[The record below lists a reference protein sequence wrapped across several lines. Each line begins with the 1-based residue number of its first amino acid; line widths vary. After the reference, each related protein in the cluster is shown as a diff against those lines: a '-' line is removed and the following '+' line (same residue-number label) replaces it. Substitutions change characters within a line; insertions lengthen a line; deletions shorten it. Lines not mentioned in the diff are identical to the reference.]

1 MNNNQ
6 KDRFQT
12 VWKQLTRFFQSEKTH
27 KNARVT
33 YQVIWNLTL
42 ILIIVGILGFS
53 FAGGVGA
60 GYFAALVNDEPVRSK
75 EDLKKD
81 IYNYE
86 ETSEVYFAD
95 EVYLGKLKSDLE
107 REEVSID
114 KVSEHLKNAVIATE
128 DEYFYEHDGVV
139 PKAILRAIYQE
150 FSNATVQSG
159 GSTLTQQLIKNQI
172 LTNEVSFDRKAKEIL
187 LALRVEK
194 FFEKEEILETY
205 LNVSTLGRNSSG
217 RNIAGVESAAEGI
230 FGVEAKDLTLPQS
243 AFIAGLPQ
251 SPFGYTPY
259 TQQGKLK
266 ENQEPG
272 INRMKTVL
280 KRMYSNGYITKEE
293 YDKARTYDITKDF
306 IGKTEMPSEKYPW
319 LTNEIEKRSIKI
331 LSVSLAKEDG
341 YEEKDLEN
349 DDLKAQYL
357 ALADRKLR
365 QNGYKVYT
373 TVNKK
378 IYDKMQEVTKN
389 YPNFGYDK
397 TAQVSDPDTK
407 EMKTVSQAVEAGA
420 ILIENK
426 TGKIISFVGGR
437 DFKRSQ
443 TNHATGSLRS
453 NGSTMKPLLVYGPG
467 IELGKIS
474 PGSVSA
480 NVPISIP
487 TGGKPWSPGNYG
499 GGSYTGVSTAREA
512 LKNSYNIPAALFYK
526 KIINLSPASYLEK
539 MGFSTVTKEDYS
551 NLAMS
556 LGAMKEG
563 VTVEENVNAFG
574 TFANSGEFIDAYMID
589 KIVSKD
595 GKVIYEHKVKP
606 VDVFSPQ
613 AAYLTLD
620 MMRDVVN
627 SGTAASVRNR
637 LAFSSDWAG
646 KTGTSQNYWDAWF
659 VATNPNVSFGTWLG
673 YDTPKSLQGT
683 YNGLEYNKRNMYYWA
698 DLINAAYKVEPK
710 LVDPDKRFEMPGGIV
725 SRSFCGV
732 SGLLPSSSCQ
742 KAGLVK
748 SDLFIAKYAPSRADN
763 SFIDGQYVSVGSK
776 RYAALPQTPG
786 EFTSGGFMLNPDS
799 FADIG
804 LKYVVDPGSVIPG
817 AEKSGNVGVAT
828 AKLNDNGKA
837 PDPLSIT
844 ISNDKI
850 TWGLHHEGDVV
861 GYRVYKDGKKV
872 ASINAGENLVYKV
885 GSGGSYY
892 VTAVDIVGKESAPS
906 QHVESGAKKTSSK
919 EDSTKNKDDRGKD
932 KIVNEVKKTDSNEE
946 NGPDKNTDTDKQPEK
961 DIQPEKETETDKE
974 KEPVQDKDQNEEN
987 SDKEIQETDK
997 DQGTVNDQEQ
1007 ETDKPEEEEE

>member
-114 KVSEHLKNAVIATE
+114 KVSKHLKNAVIATE

-389 YPNFGYDK
+389 YPNYGYDK
-397 TAQVSDPDTK
+397 AGEP
-407 EMKTVSQAVEAGA
+407 VEAGA

-437 DFKRSQ
+437 DFKREQ
-443 TNHATGSLRS
+443 TNHATASLRS

-487 TGGKPWSPGNYG
+487 AGKMWRPGNYG
-499 GGSYTGVSTAREA
+499 GGSYTGVTTAREA
-512 LKNSYNIPAALFYK
+512 LKNSYNIPAALFYM
-526 KIINLSPASYLEK
+526 KIINNRPASYLEK
-539 MGFSTVTKEDYS
+539 MGFSTLTEGDYS
-551 NLAMS
+551 NPAMS
-556 LGAMKEG
+556 LGAMTNG

-574 TFANSGEFIDAYMID
+574 TFANSGDFIDAYMID

-595 GKVIYEHKVKP
+595 GEVIYEHKAKP
-606 VDVFSPQ
+606 VNVFSPQ

-646 KTGTSQNYWDAWF
+646 KTGTSQNYQDAWF

-786 EFTSGGFMLNPDS
+786 EFTSGGFMLNPES
-799 FADIG
+799 FGDIG
-804 LKYVVDPGSVIPG
+804 LKYVDDPGSVIPG
-817 AEKSGNVGVAT
+817 SEKSVGVVGT
-828 AKLNDNGKA
+828 KAKLNDNGKA

-844 ISNDKI
+844 ISNGKI

-932 KIVNEVKKTDSNEE
+932 KIVNEVKKTDSKQE
-946 NGPDKNTDTDKQPEK
+946 NGPDKNTDKQPEK

-974 KEPVQDKDQNEEN
+974 KDPVQDKDQNKEN
-987 SDKEIQETDK
+987 TDKEIQGNDK

-1007 ETDKPEEEEE
+1007 ETDKAEDEEE

>member
-114 KVSEHLKNAVIATE
+114 KVSKHLKNAVIATE

-389 YPNFGYDK
+389 YPNYGYDK
-397 TAQVSDPDTK
+397 AGEP
-407 EMKTVSQAVEAGA
+407 VEAGA

-437 DFKRSQ
+437 DFKREQ
-443 TNHATGSLRS
+443 TNHATASLRS

-487 TGGKPWSPGNYG
+487 AGKMWRPGNYG
-499 GGSYTGVSTAREA
+499 GGSYTGVTTAREA
-512 LKNSYNIPAALFYK
+512 LKNSYNIPAALFYM
-526 KIINLSPASYLEK
+526 KIINNRPASYLEK
-539 MGFSTVTKEDYS
+539 MGFSTLTEGDYS
-551 NLAMS
+551 NPAMS
-556 LGAMKEG
+556 LGAMTNG

-574 TFANSGEFIDAYMID
+574 TFANSGDFIDAYMID

-595 GKVIYEHKVKP
+595 GEVIYEHKAKP
-606 VDVFSPQ
+606 VNVFSPQ

-646 KTGTSQNYWDAWF
+646 KTGTSQNYQDAWF

-786 EFTSGGFMLNPDS
+786 EFKSGGFMLNPES
-799 FADIG
+799 FGDIG
-804 LKYVVDPGSVIPG
+804 LKYVDDPGSVIPG
-817 AEKSGNVGVAT
+817 SEKSGGVVGT
-828 AKLNDNGKA
+828 KAKLNDNGKA

-844 ISNDKI
+844 ISNEKI

-932 KIVNEVKKTDSNEE
+932 KIVNEVKKTDSKEE
-946 NGPDKNTDTDKQPEK
+946 NGPDKNTDKQPEK

-974 KEPVQDKDQNEEN
+974 KDPVQDKDQNKEN
-987 SDKEIQETDK
+987 TDKEIQGNDK

-1007 ETDKPEEEEE
+1007 ETDKAEDEEE

>member
-6 KDRFQT
+6 KDRFQK
-12 VWKQLTRFFQSEKTH
+12 VWKQLTRFFQNEKTH

-95 EVYLGKLKSDLE
+95 KVYLGKLKSDLE

-150 FSNATVQSG
+150 FSNASVQSG
-159 GSTLTQQLIKNQI
+159 GSTLTQQLIKNQV
-172 LTNEVSFDRKAKEIL
+172 LTNEVSFERKAKEIL

-259 TQQGKLK
+259 TQKGKLK

-293 YDKARTYDITKDF
+293 YDKATAYDITKDF
-306 IGKTEMPSEKYPW
+306 IGKKELPSEKYPW
-319 LTNEIEKRSIKI
+319 LTYEIEKRSIEI

-341 YEEKDLEN
+341 YEEKDLKN
-349 DDLKAQYL
+349 DDLKNQYL

-365 QNGYKVYT
+365 QNGYQIYT
-373 TVNKK
+373 TIDKK

-389 YPNFGYDK
+389 YPNYGYDK
-397 TAQVSDPDTK
+397 TAQVVDPDTK
-407 EMKTVSQAVEAGA
+407 AMKTVSEPVEAGA

-437 DFKRSQ
+437 DFKREQ
-443 TNHATGSLRS
+443 TNHATASLRS

-467 IELGKIS
+467 IEIGKIS

-487 TGGKPWSPGNYG
+487 AGKMWRPGNYG
-499 GGSYTGVSTAREA
+499 GGSYTGVTTAREA
-512 LKNSYNIPAALFYK
+512 LKNSYNIPAALFYM
-526 KIINLSPASYLEK
+526 KIINHGPASYLEK
-539 MGFSTVTKEDYS
+539 MGFTTVTKEDYS
-551 NLAMS
+551 NPSMS
-556 LGAMKEG
+556 LGAMSKG

-574 TFANSGEFIDAYMID
+574 TFANSGDFIDAYMID

-595 GKVIYEHKVKP
+595 GKVIYQHKAKP
-606 VDVFSPQ
+606 VEVFSPQ

-698 DLINAAYKVEPK
+698 DLINAAYKVDPK
-710 LVDPDKRFEMPGGIV
+710 LIDPDKRFEMPGGIV

-748 SDLFIAKYAPSRADN
+748 SDLFIAKYAPSKADD
-763 SFIDGQYVSVGSK
+763 SFINGQYVSVGSK

-799 FADIG
+799 FGDIG
-804 LKYVVDPGSVIPG
+804 LKYVDDPGSVIPG
-817 AEKSGNVGVAT
+817 GEKSGNVVGAT

-837 PDPLSIT
+837 PDALSIT
-844 ISNDKI
+844 KSNDRI

-906 QHVESGAKKTSSK
+906 QRVESGATKKGSK
-919 EDSTKNKDDRGKD
+919 EDSTKNKDAQGKD
-932 KIVNEVKKTDSNEE
+932 KITNEDKKPDSKEVNVTPEKEKVIEKEQDKVIEKEQDKEPAQDEEQNKDNTDKEDPETNKDQ
-946 NGPDKNTDTDKQPEK
+946 NTVNDKEQDTDKA
-961 DIQPEKETETDKE
+961 
-974 KEPVQDKDQNEEN
+974 EE
-987 SDKEIQETDK
+987 
-997 DQGTVNDQEQ
+997 V
-1007 ETDKPEEEEE
+1007 EE

>member
-1 MNNNQ
+1 MNSNQ
-6 KDRFQT
+6 KDRFQAL
-12 VWKQLTRFFQSEKTH
+12 WKQLTHFFQNEKTH

-42 ILIIVGILGFS
+42 ILIIVGVLGFS

-60 GYFAALVNDEPVRSK
+60 GYFAALVKDEPVRTK

-95 EVYLGKLKSDLE
+95 DVYLGKLKSDLE

-114 KVSEHLKNAVIATE
+114 KVSEYLKNAVIATE

-139 PKAILRAIYQE
+139 PKAILRAVYQE
-150 FSNATVQSG
+150 FSNASVQSG
-159 GSTLTQQLIKNQI
+159 GSTLTQQLIKNQV

-319 LTNEIEKRSIKI
+319 LTYEIEKRSIEI
-331 LSVSLAKEDG
+331 LSVSLAKDDG

-349 DDLKAQYL
+349 DDLKEQYV

-365 QNGYKVYT
+365 QNGYQIYT

-389 YPNFGYDK
+389 YPNYGYDK
-397 TAQVSDPDTK
+397 AGEP
-407 EMKTVSQAVEAGA
+407 VEAGA

-437 DFKRSQ
+437 DFKREQ
-443 TNHATGSLRS
+443 TNHATASLRS

-487 TGGKPWSPGNYG
+487 AGKMWRPGNYG
-499 GGSYTGVSTAREA
+499 GGSYTGVTTAREA
-512 LKNSYNIPAALFYK
+512 LKNSYNIPAALFYM
-526 KIINLSPASYLEK
+526 KIINQGPASYWEK
-539 MGFSTVTKEDYS
+539 MGFTTVTKEDYS
-551 NLAMS
+551 NAAMS
-556 LGAMKEG
+556 LGAMSKG

-574 TFANSGEFIDAYMID
+574 TFANSGEFVDAYMID

-595 GKVIYEHKVKP
+595 GEVIYEHKAKP

-637 LAFSSDWAG
+637 LAFSSDLAG

-698 DLINAAYKVEPK
+698 DLINAAYKVDPK
-710 LVDPDKRFEMPGGIV
+710 LIDPDKRFEMPGGIV

-732 SGLLPSSSCQ
+732 SGLLPSSACQ

-748 SDLFIAKYAPSRADN
+748 SDLFIAKYAPSKADD

-804 LKYVVDPGSVIPG
+804 LKYVDDPGSVIPG
-817 AEKSGNVGVAT
+817 GEKSGNVVGAK

-872 ASINAGENLVYKV
+872 ASINAGGSLVYKV

-906 QHVESGAKKTSSK
+906 KRVESGAKKTGSK
-919 EDSTKNKDDRGKD
+919 EDFSKNKDDRGKD
-932 KIVNEVKKTDSNEE
+932 KIASEDKKPDTKEE
-946 NGPDKNTDTDKQPEK
+946 NGSDN
-961 DIQPEKETETDKE
+961 ETDKE
-974 KEPVQDKDQNEEN
+974 ADKETEKETDIDKNKEPAQDKGQNKEN
-987 SDKEIQETDK
+987 TDKENQETDK
-997 DQGTVNDQEQ
+997 DQDTVKDQDTINDKEQ
-1007 ETDKPEEEEE
+1007 DTDKAEEEEE

>member
-12 VWKQLTRFFQSEKTH
+12 AWKQITRFFKNEKTQ

-42 ILIIVGILGFS
+42 ILIIVGVLGFS

-60 GYFAALVNDEPVRSK
+60 GYFAALVKDEPVRSK

-81 IYNYE
+81 IYNYD

-95 EVYLGKLKSDLE
+95 DVYLGKLKSDLE

-114 KVSEHLKNAVIATE
+114 KVSEYLKNAVIATE

-150 FSNATVQSG
+150 FTNASVQSG

-280 KRMYSNGYITKEE
+280 KRMYSNGYITKED
-293 YDKARTYDITKDF
+293 YDKASAYDITKDF
-306 IGKTEMPSEKYPW
+306 IGKKALPSEKYPW
-319 LTNEIEKRSIKI
+319 LTYEIEKRSIEI

-341 YEEKDLEN
+341 YEEKDLKDE
-349 DDLKAQYL
+349 DLKEQYV

-365 QNGYKVYT
+365 QNGYKIYT

-397 TAQVSDPDTK
+397 AGEP
-407 EMKTVSQAVEAGA
+407 VEAGA

-437 DFKRSQ
+437 DFKREQ
-443 TNHATGSLRS
+443 TNHATASLRS
-453 NGSTMKPLLVYGPG
+453 NGSTMKPLLIYGPG

-487 TGGKPWSPGNYG
+487 AGSKTWSPGNYG

-539 MGFSTVTKEDYS
+539 MGFSTVTKGDYS

-556 LGAMKEG
+556 LGAMNKG

-574 TFANSGEFIDAYMID
+574 TFANSGDFIDAYMID

-595 GKVIYEHKVKP
+595 GKVIYQHKVKP

-673 YDTPKSLQGT
+673 YDTPKSLKGT

-698 DLINAAYKVEPK
+698 DLINAAYKVDPK

-732 SGLLPSSSCQ
+732 SGLLPSSACQ

-748 SDLFIAKYAPSRADN
+748 SDLFIAKYAPSKADD

-804 LKYVVDPGSVIPG
+804 LQYVDDPGSVIPG
-817 AEKSGNVGVAT
+817 GEKSGNVVG
-828 AKLNDNGKA
+828 AKAQLNDNGKV

-872 ASINAGENLVYKV
+872 ASINAGESLVYKA

-906 QHVESGAKKTSSK
+906 QRVESGAKKTGTK
-919 EDSTKNKDDRGKD
+919 EDSTKNKDDRGND
-932 KIVNEVKKTDSNEE
+932 KITQEVKKPDSKEE
-946 NGPDKNTDTDKQPEK
+946 NGKSDKEKEK
-961 DIQPEKETETDKE
+961 DTNKDKDIDKVIDKEQNQDKDQDKENIDKEDTETDK
-974 KEPVQDKDQNEEN
+974 DKD
-987 SDKEIQETDK
+987 
-997 DQGTVNDQEQ
+997 TVNDKDKD
-1007 ETDKPEEEEE
+1007 TDKAEEEEE

>member
-12 VWKQLTRFFQSEKTH
+12 AWKQLTRFFQNEKTQ

-42 ILIIVGILGFS
+42 ILIIVGVLGFS

-95 EVYLGKLKSDLE
+95 KVYLGKLKSDLE

-114 KVSEHLKNAVIATE
+114 EVSDHLKNAVIATE
-128 DEYFYEHDGVV
+128 DEYFYEHNGVV

-150 FSNATVQSG
+150 FSNASVQSG
-159 GSTLTQQLIKNQI
+159 GSTLTQQLIKNQV

-217 RNIAGVESAAEGI
+217 RNIAGVQSAAEGI

-266 ENQEPG
+266 DNQEPG

-280 KRMYSNGYITKEE
+280 KRMYSNGYITKEQ
-293 YDKARTYDITKDF
+293 YDKAIAYDITKDF
-306 IGKTEMPSEKYPW
+306 IGKKPLPSEKYPW
-319 LTNEIEKRSIKI
+319 LTYEIEKRSIEI
-331 LSVSLAKEDG
+331 LSISLAKEDG

-349 DDLKAQYL
+349 DDLKEQYL

-365 QNGYKVYT
+365 QNGYKIYT
-373 TVNKK
+373 TINKK

-397 TAQVSDPDTK
+397 TEQVVDPNTK
-407 EMKTVSQAVEAGA
+407 EMKTVSEPVEAGA

-437 DFKRSQ
+437 DFKREQ
-443 TNHATGSLRS
+443 TNHATASLRS

-487 TGGKPWSPGNYG
+487 AGKMWRPGNYG

-512 LKNSYNIPAALFYK
+512 LKNSYNIPAALFYM
-526 KIINLSPASYLEK
+526 KIINQRPASYLEK
-539 MGFSTVTKEDYS
+539 MGFTTVTKEDYS
-551 NLAMS
+551 NPAMS
-556 LGAMKEG
+556 LGAMSKG

-595 GKVIYEHKVKP
+595 DEVIYEHKAKP
-606 VDVFSPQ
+606 VKVFSPQ
-613 AAYLTLD
+613 TAYLTLD

-659 VATNPNVSFGTWLG
+659 VATNPNVSFGTWMG
-673 YDTPKSLQGT
+673 YDTPKSLKGT

-698 DLINAAYKVEPK
+698 DLMNAAYKVDPK

-776 RYAALPQTPG
+776 RYAALPQTPS
-786 EFTSGGFMLNPDS
+786 EFKSGGFMLNPES
-799 FADIG
+799 FGDIG
-804 LKYVVDPGSVIPG
+804 LKYVDDPGALIPG
-817 AEKSGNVGVAT
+817 GEKFGNVVGT
-828 AKLNDNGKA
+828 KAKLNDNGKA
-837 PDPLSIT
+837 PDALSIT
-844 ISNDKI
+844 VSNNKIS
-850 TWGLHHEGDVV
+850 WGLHPEGDVV
-861 GYRVYKDGKKV
+861 GYRVYKNGGKV
-872 ASINAGENLVYKV
+872 ASINAGDNLVFTA

-906 QHVESGAKKTSSK
+906 QRIETGAKKTSAK
-919 EDSTKNKDDRGKD
+919 AEAI
-932 KIVNEVKKTDSNEE
+932 KIKTTNQKIPLRIKIISQMKK
-946 NGPDKNTDTDKQPEK
+946 
-961 DIQPEKETETDKE
+961 
-974 KEPVQDKDQNEEN
+974 
-987 SDKEIQETDK
+987 
-997 DQGTVNDQEQ
+997 
-1007 ETDKPEEEEE
+1007 

>member
-12 VWKQLTRFFQSEKTH
+12 VWKQLTRFFQNEKTQ

-95 EVYLGKLKSDLE
+95 NVYLGKLKSDLE

-114 KVSEHLKNAVIATE
+114 KVSEYLKNAVIATE

-150 FSNATVQSG
+150 FTNASVQSG
-159 GSTLTQQLIKNQI
+159 GSTLTQQLIKNQV

-266 ENQEPG
+266 DNQEPG

-280 KRMYSNGYITKEE
+280 KRMYSNGYITKEQ
-293 YDKARTYDITKDF
+293 YDKAIAYDITKDF
-306 IGKTEMPSEKYPW
+306 IGKKALPSEKYPW
-319 LTNEIEKRSIKI
+319 LTYEIEKRSIEI

-341 YEEKDLEN
+341 YEEKDLKN
-349 DDLKAQYL
+349 DDLKDQYV

-365 QNGYKVYT
+365 QNGYQIYT

-378 IYDKMQEVTKN
+378 VYDKMQEVTKN

-397 TAQVSDPDTK
+397 AGEP
-407 EMKTVSQAVEAGA
+407 VEAGA

-437 DFKRSQ
+437 DFKREQ
-443 TNHATGSLRS
+443 TNHATTSLRS

-487 TGGKPWSPGNYG
+487 AGSKAWRPGNYG
-499 GGSYTGVSTAREA
+499 GGSYTGVTTAREA

-539 MGFSTVTKEDYS
+539 MGFSTVTKGDYS

-556 LGAMKEG
+556 LGAMDEG

-606 VDVFSPQ
+606 VEVFSPQ

-698 DLINAAYKVEPK
+698 DLINAAYKVDPK
-710 LVDPDKRFEMPGGIV
+710 LIDPDKRFEMPGGIV

-732 SGLLPSSSCQ
+732 SGLLPSSACQ

-748 SDLFIAKYAPSRADN
+748 SDLFIAKYAPSRADD

-799 FADIG
+799 YADIG
-804 LKYVVDPGSVIPG
+804 LEYVDDPGSVIPG
-817 AEKSGNVGVAT
+817 GEKSGNVVGAK

-872 ASINAGENLVYKV
+872 ASINAGGSLVYKV

-906 QHVESGAKKTSSK
+906 QRVESGAKKTGSK
-919 EDSTKNKDDRGKD
+919 EDSAKNKDDRGKD
-932 KIVNEVKKTDSNEE
+932 KVANEDKKPDSKEK
-946 NGPDKNTDTDKQPEK
+946 NGSDKDKDK
-961 DIQPEKETETDKE
+961 DKDKEPEKETDKDKE
-974 KEPVQDKDQNEEN
+974 PAQDKDQNKEN
-987 SDKEIQETDK
+987 TDKEIQETDK
-997 DQGTVNDQEQ
+997 DQDTVNDKEK
-1007 ETDKPEEEEE
+1007 ETYKAEEEEE

>member
-12 VWKQLTRFFQSEKTH
+12 AWKQITRFLKNEKTQ

-42 ILIIVGILGFS
+42 ILIIVGVLGFS

-60 GYFAALVNDEPVRSK
+60 GYFAALVKDEPVRSK

-95 EVYLGKLKSDLE
+95 DVYLGKLKSDLE

-114 KVSEHLKNAVIATE
+114 KVSEYLKNAVIATE

-150 FSNATVQSG
+150 FTNASVQSG

-293 YDKARTYDITKDF
+293 YDKASAYDITKDF
-306 IGKTEMPSEKYPW
+306 IGKKALPSEKYPW
-319 LTNEIEKRSIKI
+319 LTQEIEKRSIEI

-341 YEEKDLEN
+341 YEEKDLK
-349 DDLKAQYL
+349 DKDLKKQYV

-365 QNGYKVYT
+365 QNGYQIYT

-397 TAQVSDPDTK
+397 AGEP
-407 EMKTVSQAVEAGA
+407 VEAGA

-437 DFKRSQ
+437 DFKRKQ
-443 TNHATGSLRS
+443 TNHATGSHRS
-453 NGSTMKPLLVYGPG
+453 NGSTMKPLLIYGPG

-487 TGGKPWSPGNYG
+487 AGSQAWSPGNYG

-539 MGFSTVTKEDYS
+539 MGFSTVTKGDYS
-551 NLAMS
+551 HLSMS
-556 LGAMKEG
+556 LGAMDKG

-595 GKVIYEHKVKP
+595 GKVIYQHKVKP

-683 YNGLEYNKRNMYYWA
+683 YNGLEYNKRNIYYWA
-698 DLINAAYKVEPK
+698 DLINAAYKVDPK

-725 SRSFCGV
+725 SRSFCAV
-732 SGLLPSSSCQ
+732 SGLLPSSACQ

-748 SDLFIAKYAPSRADN
+748 SDLFIAKYAPSKADD

-804 LKYVVDPGSVIPG
+804 LQYVIDPGSVIPG
-817 AEKSGNVGVAT
+817 GEKSGNVVGAK
-828 AKLNDNGKA
+828 AKLNDNGKV

-872 ASINAGENLVYKV
+872 ASINAGESLVYKV

-906 QHVESGAKKTSSK
+906 QRVESGAKKTGSK
-919 EDSTKNKDDRGKD
+919 EDSTKNKDDRGND
-932 KIVNEVKKTDSNEE
+932 KITQEVKKPDSKEE
-946 NGPDKNTDTDKQPEK
+946 NGKPDIEKEK
-961 DIQPEKETETDKE
+961 DTNKDKDIDKVIDKEQNQDKDQDKGNIDKEETETDK
-974 KEPVQDKDQNEEN
+974 DKD
-987 SDKEIQETDK
+987 K
-997 DQGTVNDQEQ
+997 DTVNDKDKN
-1007 ETDKPEEEEE
+1007 TDKAEEEEE

>member
-12 VWKQLTRFFQSEKTH
+12 VWKQLTRFFQNEKTH

-95 EVYLGKLKSDLE
+95 KVYLGKLKSDLE

-150 FSNATVQSG
+150 FSNASVQSG
-159 GSTLTQQLIKNQI
+159 GSTLTQQLIKNQV
-172 LTNEVSFDRKAKEIL
+172 LTNEVSFERKAKEIL

-259 TQQGKLK
+259 TQKGKLK

-280 KRMYSNGYITKEE
+280 KRMYSNGYITKDE
-293 YDKARTYDITKDF
+293 YDKATAYDITKDF
-306 IGKTEMPSEKYPW
+306 IGKKELPSEKYPW
-319 LTNEIEKRSIKI
+319 LTYEIEKRSIEI

-341 YEEKDLEN
+341 YEEKDLKN
-349 DDLKAQYL
+349 DDLKNQYL

-365 QNGYKVYT
+365 QNGYQIYT
-373 TVNKK
+373 TIDKK

-389 YPNFGYDK
+389 YPNYGYDK
-397 TAQVSDPDTK
+397 TAQVVDPDTK
-407 EMKTVSQAVEAGA
+407 AMKTVSEPVEAGA

-437 DFKRSQ
+437 DFKREQ
-443 TNHATGSLRS
+443 TNHATASLRS

-467 IELGKIS
+467 IEIGKIS

-487 TGGKPWSPGNYG
+487 AGKMWRPGNYG
-499 GGSYTGVSTAREA
+499 GGSYTGVTTAREA
-512 LKNSYNIPAALFYK
+512 LKNSYNIPAALFYM
-526 KIINLSPASYLEK
+526 KIINHGPASYLEK
-539 MGFSTVTKEDYS
+539 MGFTTVTKEDYS
-551 NLAMS
+551 NPSMS
-556 LGAMKEG
+556 LGAMSKG

-595 GKVIYEHKVKP
+595 GKVIYQHKAKP
-606 VDVFSPQ
+606 VEVFSPQ

-698 DLINAAYKVEPK
+698 DLINAAYKVDPK
-710 LVDPDKRFEMPGGIV
+710 LIDPDKRFEMPGGIV

-748 SDLFIAKYAPSRADN
+748 SDLFIAKYAPSKADD
-763 SFIDGQYVSVGSK
+763 SFINGQYVSVGSK

-799 FADIG
+799 FGDIG
-804 LKYVVDPGSVIPG
+804 LKYVDDPGSVIPG
-817 AEKSGNVGVAT
+817 GEKSGNVVGAT

-837 PDPLSIT
+837 PDALSIT
-844 ISNDKI
+844 KSNDRI

-906 QHVESGAKKTSSK
+906 QRVESGATKKGSK
-919 EDSTKNKDDRGKD
+919 EDSTKNKDAQGKD
-932 KIVNEVKKTDSNEE
+932 KITNEDKKPDSKEVNVTPEKEKVIEKEQDKEPAQDEEQNKDNTDKEDPETNKDQ
-946 NGPDKNTDTDKQPEK
+946 NTVNDKEQDTDKA
-961 DIQPEKETETDKE
+961 
-974 KEPVQDKDQNEEN
+974 EE
-987 SDKEIQETDK
+987 
-997 DQGTVNDQEQ
+997 V
-1007 ETDKPEEEEE
+1007 EE

>member
-114 KVSEHLKNAVIATE
+114 KVSKHLKNAVIATE

-389 YPNFGYDK
+389 YPNYGYDK
-397 TAQVSDPDTK
+397 AGEP
-407 EMKTVSQAVEAGA
+407 VEAGA

-437 DFKRSQ
+437 DFKREQ
-443 TNHATGSLRS
+443 TNHATASLRS

-487 TGGKPWSPGNYG
+487 AGKMWRPGNYG
-499 GGSYTGVSTAREA
+499 GGSYTGVTTAREA
-512 LKNSYNIPAALFYK
+512 LKNSYNIPAALFYM
-526 KIINLSPASYLEK
+526 KIINNRPASYLEK
-539 MGFSTVTKEDYS
+539 MGFSNLTEGDYS
-551 NLAMS
+551 NPAMS
-556 LGAMKEG
+556 LGAMTNG

-574 TFANSGEFIDAYMID
+574 TFANSGDFIDAYMID

-595 GKVIYEHKVKP
+595 GEVIYEHKAKP
-606 VDVFSPQ
+606 VNVFSPQ

-646 KTGTSQNYWDAWF
+646 KTGTSQNYQDAWF

-786 EFTSGGFMLNPDS
+786 EFTSGGFMLNPES
-799 FADIG
+799 FGDIG
-804 LKYVVDPGSVIPG
+804 LKYVDDPGSVIPG
-817 AEKSGNVGVAT
+817 SEKSVGVVGT
-828 AKLNDNGKA
+828 KAKLNDNGKA

-844 ISNDKI
+844 ISNGKI

-932 KIVNEVKKTDSNEE
+932 KIVNEVKKTDSKQE
-946 NGPDKNTDTDKQPEK
+946 NGPDKNTDKQPEK

-974 KEPVQDKDQNEEN
+974 KDPVQDKDQNKEN
-987 SDKEIQETDK
+987 TDKEIQGNDK

-1007 ETDKPEEEEE
+1007 ETDKAEDEEE

>member
-114 KVSEHLKNAVIATE
+114 KVSKHLKNAVIATE

-389 YPNFGYDK
+389 YPNYGYDK
-397 TAQVSDPDTK
+397 AGEP
-407 EMKTVSQAVEAGA
+407 VEAGA

-437 DFKRSQ
+437 DFKREQ
-443 TNHATGSLRS
+443 TNHATASLRS

-487 TGGKPWSPGNYG
+487 AGKMWRPGNYG
-499 GGSYTGVSTAREA
+499 GGSYTGVTTAREA
-512 LKNSYNIPAALFYK
+512 LKNSYNIPAALFYM
-526 KIINLSPASYLEK
+526 KIINNRPASYLEK
-539 MGFSTVTKEDYS
+539 MGFSTLTEGDYS
-551 NLAMS
+551 NPAMS
-556 LGAMKEG
+556 LGAMTNG

-574 TFANSGEFIDAYMID
+574 TFANSGDFIDAYMID

-595 GKVIYEHKVKP
+595 GKVIYQHKAKP
-606 VDVFSPQ
+606 VNVFSPQ

-646 KTGTSQNYWDAWF
+646 KTGTSQNYQDAWF

-786 EFTSGGFMLNPDS
+786 EFTSGGFMLNPES
-799 FADIG
+799 FGDIG
-804 LKYVVDPGSVIPG
+804 LKYVDDPGSVIPG
-817 AEKSGNVGVAT
+817 AEKSGGVVGT
-828 AKLNDNGKA
+828 KAKLNDNGKA

-844 ISNDKI
+844 ISNEKI

-885 GSGGSYY
+885 GAGGSYY

-932 KIVNEVKKTDSNEE
+932 KIVNEGKKTDSKEE
-946 NGPDKNTDTDKQPEK
+946 NGPDKNTDKQPEK

-974 KEPVQDKDQNEEN
+974 KDPVQDKDQNKEN
-987 SDKEIQETDK
+987 TDKEIQGNDK

-1007 ETDKPEEEEE
+1007 ETDKAEDVEE

>member
-12 VWKQLTRFFQSEKTH
+12 AWKQITRFFKNEKTQ

-42 ILIIVGILGFS
+42 ILIIVGVLGFS

-60 GYFAALVNDEPVRSK
+60 GYFAALVKDEPVRSK

-95 EVYLGKLKSDLE
+95 DVYLGKLKSDLE

-114 KVSEHLKNAVIATE
+114 KVSEYLKNAVIATE

-150 FSNATVQSG
+150 FTNASVQSG

-280 KRMYSNGYITKEE
+280 KRMYSNGYITKED
-293 YDKARTYDITKDF
+293 YDKASAYDITKDF
-306 IGKTEMPSEKYPW
+306 IGKKALPSEKYPW
-319 LTNEIEKRSIKI
+319 LTHEIEKRSIEI

-341 YEEKDLEN
+341 YEEKDLK
-349 DDLKAQYL
+349 DKDLKKQYV

-365 QNGYKVYT
+365 QNGYQIYT

-397 TAQVSDPDTK
+397 AGEP
-407 EMKTVSQAVEAGA
+407 VEAGA

-437 DFKRSQ
+437 DFKREQ
-443 TNHATGSLRS
+443 TNHATASLRS
-453 NGSTMKPLLVYGPG
+453 NGSTMKPLLIYGPG
-467 IELGKIS
+467 IDLGKIS
-474 PGSVSA
+474 PGSISA

-487 TGGKPWSPGNYG
+487 TGSKAWSPGNYG

-539 MGFSTVTKEDYS
+539 MGFSTVTKGDYS

-556 LGAMKEG
+556 LGAMNKG

-595 GKVIYEHKVKP
+595 GKVIYQHKVKP

-683 YNGLEYNKRNMYYWA
+683 YNGLEYNKRNIYYWA
-698 DLINAAYKVEPK
+698 DLINAAYKVDPK

-725 SRSFCGV
+725 SRSFCAV
-732 SGLLPSSSCQ
+732 SGLLPSSACQ

-748 SDLFIAKYAPSRADN
+748 SDLFIAKYAPSKADD

-804 LKYVVDPGSVIPG
+804 LQYVIDPGSVIPG
-817 AEKSGNVGVAT
+817 GEKSGNVVGAK
-828 AKLNDNGKA
+828 AKLNDNGKV

-872 ASINAGENLVYKV
+872 ASINAGESLVYKV

-906 QHVESGAKKTSSK
+906 QRVESGAKKTGSK
-919 EDSTKNKDDRGKD
+919 EDSTKNKDDRGND
-932 KIVNEVKKTDSNEE
+932 KITQEVKKPDSKEE
-946 NGPDKNTDTDKQPEK
+946 NGKPDKEKEK
-961 DIQPEKETETDKE
+961 DTNKDKDIDKVIDKEQNQDKDQDKENIDKEDTETDK
-974 KEPVQDKDQNEEN
+974 DKD
-987 SDKEIQETDK
+987 
-997 DQGTVNDQEQ
+997 TVNDKDKD
-1007 ETDKPEEEEE
+1007 TDKAEEEEE

>member
-86 ETSEVYFAD
+86 ETSEVYFAN

-114 KVSEHLKNAVIATE
+114 KVSKHLKNAVIATE

-259 TQQGKLK
+259 TQKGKLK

-389 YPNFGYDK
+389 YPNYGYDK
-397 TAQVSDPDTK
+397 AGEP
-407 EMKTVSQAVEAGA
+407 VEAGA

-437 DFKRSQ
+437 DFKREQ
-443 TNHATGSLRS
+443 TNHATASLRS

-487 TGGKPWSPGNYG
+487 AGKMWRPGNYG
-499 GGSYTGVSTAREA
+499 GGSYTGVTTAREA
-512 LKNSYNIPAALFYK
+512 LKNSYNIPAALFYM
-526 KIINLSPASYLEK
+526 KIINNRPASYLEK
-539 MGFSTVTKEDYS
+539 MGFSTLTEGDYS
-551 NLAMS
+551 NPAMS
-556 LGAMKEG
+556 LGAMTNG

-574 TFANSGEFIDAYMID
+574 TFANSGDFIDAYMID

-595 GKVIYEHKVKP
+595 GEVIYQHKAKP
-606 VDVFSPQ
+606 VNVFSPQ

-646 KTGTSQNYWDAWF
+646 KTGTSQNYQDAWF

-786 EFTSGGFMLNPDS
+786 EFTSGGFMLNPES
-799 FADIG
+799 FGDIG
-804 LKYVVDPGSVIPG
+804 LKYVDDPGSVIPG
-817 AEKSGNVGVAT
+817 SEKSGGVVGT
-828 AKLNDNGKA
+828 KAKLNDNGKA

-844 ISNDKI
+844 ISNGKI

-919 EDSTKNKDDRGKD
+919 EDSTKNKDDRRKD
-932 KIVNEVKKTDSNEE
+932 KIVNEVKKTDSKEE
-946 NGPDKNTDTDKQPEK
+946 NGPDKNTDKQPEK

-974 KEPVQDKDQNEEN
+974 KDPVQDKEN
-987 SDKEIQETDK
+987 TDKEIQGNDK
-997 DQGTVNDQEQ
+997 NQGTVNDQEQ
-1007 ETDKPEEEEE
+1007 ETDKVEDEEE

>member
-1 MNNNQ
+1 MNNNL
-6 KDRFQT
+6 KDRLRTAWQ
-12 VWKQLTRFFQSEKTH
+12 QLTRFFGNEKTQ

-42 ILIIVGILGFS
+42 ILFIVGILGFS

-60 GYFAALVNDEPVRSK
+60 GYFAALVKDEPVRSK

-86 ETSEVYFAD
+86 ETSEVYFAN

-114 KVSEHLKNAVIATE
+114 KVSKHLQNAVIATE

-139 PKAILRAIYQE
+139 PKAILRAVYQE
-150 FSNATVQSG
+150 FSNASVQSG
-159 GSTLTQQLIKNQI
+159 GSTLTQQLIKNQV

-194 FFEKEEILETY
+194 FFEKKEILETY

-230 FGVEAKDLTLPQS
+230 FGVEAKDLSLPQS

-266 ENQEPG
+266 ENQQPG

-280 KRMYSNGYITKEE
+280 KRMYSNGYITKDE
-293 YDKARTYDITKDF
+293 YDKATAYDITKDF
-306 IGKTEMPSEKYPW
+306 IGKSELPSEKYPW
-319 LTNEIEKRSIKI
+319 LTYEIEKRSIEI
-331 LSVSLAKEDG
+331 LSVNLAKEDG
-341 YEEKDLEN
+341 YEEKDLED
-349 DDLKAQYL
+349 DDLKAQYA

-365 QNGYKVYT
+365 QNGYKIYT

-378 IYDKMQEVTKN
+378 IYDRMQEVTKN

-397 TAQVSDPDTK
+397 PTQIVDADTK
-407 EMKTVSQAVEAGA
+407 ETKTVSQPVEAGA

-437 DFKRSQ
+437 DFKREQ
-443 TNHATGSLRS
+443 TNHATASLRS

-480 NVPISIP
+480 NVPISI
-487 TGGKPWSPGNYG
+487 GNWSPGNYG

-512 LKNSYNIPAALFYK
+512 LKKSYNIPAAIFYK
-526 KIINLSPASYLEK
+526 KIINLRPASYLEK
-539 MGFSTVTKEDYS
+539 MGFSTVTKGDYY
-551 NLAMS
+551 NLSMS
-556 LGAMKEG
+556 LGAMDRG

-595 GKVIYEHKVKP
+595 GKVIYQHKVKP

-659 VATNPNVSFGTWLG
+659 VATNPNVSFGTWIG
-673 YDTPKSLQGT
+673 YDKPNSLQGT

-710 LVDPDKRFEMPGGIV
+710 LIDPDKRFQMPGGIV

-748 SDLFIAKYAPSRADN
+748 SDLFIAKYAPSKADN

-804 LKYVVDPGSVIPG
+804 LQYVLDPGAITPG
-817 AEKSGNVGVAT
+817 GEKAGEVVAT
-828 AKLNDNGKA
+828 KAKLNDNGKA

-844 ISNDKI
+844 MSNDRI
-850 TWGLHHEGDVV
+850 TWGLHPEGDVV

-872 ASINAGENLVYKV
+872 ASINAGAELAYKV

-906 QHVESGAKKTSSK
+906 QHVESGAKKTSAK
-919 EDSTKNKDDRGKD
+919 EDSTSNKEDRTKD
-932 KIVNEVKKTDSNEE
+932 KIVNDDKKSGSKEE
-946 NGPDKNTDTDKQPEK
+946 NHPSDSDKDKDKDTNKQQDQEQNK
-961 DIQPEKETETDKE
+961 DPNQD
-974 KEPVQDKDQNEEN
+974 QDKDKNDANKEDTGTDKSKDPVN
-987 SDKEIQETDK
+987 DKDKEANK
-997 DQGTVNDQEQ
+997 A
-1007 ETDKPEEEEE
+1007 EEEGE

>member
-114 KVSEHLKNAVIATE
+114 KVSKHLKNAVIATE

-319 LTNEIEKRSIKI
+319 LTYEIEKRSIEI
-331 LSVSLAKEDG
+331 LSVSLAKDDG

-349 DDLKAQYL
+349 DDLKEQYV

-365 QNGYKVYT
+365 QNGYQIYT

-389 YPNFGYDK
+389 YPNYGYDK
-397 TAQVSDPDTK
+397 AGEP
-407 EMKTVSQAVEAGA
+407 VEAGA

-437 DFKRSQ
+437 DFKREQ
-443 TNHATGSLRS
+443 TNHATASLRS

-487 TGGKPWSPGNYG
+487 AGKMWRPGNYG
-499 GGSYTGVSTAREA
+499 GGSYTGVTTAREA
-512 LKNSYNIPAALFYK
+512 LKNSYNIPAALFYM
-526 KIINLSPASYLEK
+526 KIINNRPASYLEK
-539 MGFSTVTKEDYS
+539 MGFSTLTEGDYS
-551 NLAMS
+551 NPAMS
-556 LGAMKEG
+556 LGAMTNG

-574 TFANSGEFIDAYMID
+574 TFANSGDFIDAYMID

-595 GKVIYEHKVKP
+595 GEVIYEHKVKP
-606 VDVFSPQ
+606 VNVFSPQ

-646 KTGTSQNYWDAWF
+646 KTGTSQNYQDAWF

-786 EFTSGGFMLNPDS
+786 EFTSGGFMLNPES
-799 FADIG
+799 FGDIG
-804 LKYVVDPGSVIPG
+804 LKYVDDPGSVIPG
-817 AEKSGNVGVAT
+817 SEKSGGVVGT
-828 AKLNDNGKA
+828 KAKLNDNGKA

-844 ISNDKI
+844 ISNEKI
-850 TWGLHHEGDVV
+850 TWGLHHEGDVI

-932 KIVNEVKKTDSNEE
+932 KIVNEVKQTDSKEE
-946 NGPDKNTDTDKQPEK
+946 NAPDKNTDTDKQPEK
-961 DIQPEKETETDKE
+961 DIQQEKETETDKE
-974 KEPVQDKDQNEEN
+974 KDPVQDKDQNKEN
-987 SDKEIQETDK
+987 TDKEIQGNDK
-997 DQGTVNDQEQ
+997 DQGTVKDQEQ
-1007 ETDKPEEEEE
+1007 ETDKAEDEEE

>member
-12 VWKQLTRFFQSEKTH
+12 VWKQLTRFFQNEKTQ

-95 EVYLGKLKSDLE
+95 NVYLGKLKSDLE

-114 KVSEHLKNAVIATE
+114 KVSEYLKNAVIATE

-150 FSNATVQSG
+150 FTNASVQSG
-159 GSTLTQQLIKNQI
+159 GSTLTQQLIKNQV

-259 TQQGKLK
+259 TQKGTLK

-280 KRMYSNGYITKEE
+280 KRMYSNGYITKEQ
-293 YDKARTYDITKDF
+293 YDKAIAYDITKDF
-306 IGKTEMPSEKYPW
+306 IGKKALPSEKYPW
-319 LTNEIEKRSIKI
+319 LTYEIEKRSIEI

-341 YEEKDLEN
+341 YEEKDLKN
-349 DDLKAQYL
+349 DDLKDQYV

-365 QNGYKVYT
+365 QNGYQIYT

-378 IYDKMQEVTKN
+378 VYDKMQEVTKN

-397 TAQVSDPDTK
+397 AGEP
-407 EMKTVSQAVEAGA
+407 VEAGA

-437 DFKRSQ
+437 DFKREQ
-443 TNHATGSLRS
+443 TNHATASLRS

-487 TGGKPWSPGNYG
+487 AGKMWRPGNYG
-499 GGSYTGVSTAREA
+499 GGSYTGVTTAREA

-526 KIINLSPASYLEK
+526 KIINQSPASYLEK
-539 MGFSTVTKEDYS
+539 MGFSTVTKGDYS

-556 LGAMKEG
+556 LGAMDEG

-606 VDVFSPQ
+606 VEVFSPQ

-698 DLINAAYKVEPK
+698 DLINAAYKVDPK
-710 LVDPDKRFEMPGGIV
+710 LIDPDKRFEMPGGIV

-732 SGLLPSSSCQ
+732 SGLLPSSACQ

-748 SDLFIAKYAPSRADN
+748 SDLFIAKYAPSRADD

-799 FADIG
+799 YADIG
-804 LKYVVDPGSVIPG
+804 LEYVDDPGSVIPG
-817 AEKSGNVGVAT
+817 GEKSGNVVGAK

-872 ASINAGENLVYKV
+872 ASINAGGSLVYKV

-906 QHVESGAKKTSSK
+906 QRVESGAKKTGSK
-919 EDSTKNKDDRGKD
+919 EDSAKNKDDRGKD
-932 KIVNEVKKTDSNEE
+932 KVANEDKKPDSKEK
-946 NGPDKNTDTDKQPEK
+946 NGSDKDK
-961 DIQPEKETETDKE
+961 DIDKDKEPEKETDKDKE
-974 KEPVQDKDQNEEN
+974 PAQDKDQNKEN
-987 SDKEIQETDK
+987 TDKEIQETDK
-997 DQGTVNDQEQ
+997 DQDTVNDKEK
-1007 ETDKPEEEEE
+1007 ETDKAEEEEE

>member
-114 KVSEHLKNAVIATE
+114 KVSKHLKNAVIATE

-319 LTNEIEKRSIKI
+319 LTYEIEKRSIEI
-331 LSVSLAKEDG
+331 LSVSLAKDDG

-349 DDLKAQYL
+349 DDLKEQYV

-365 QNGYKVYT
+365 QNGYQIYT

-389 YPNFGYDK
+389 YPNYGYDK
-397 TAQVSDPDTK
+397 AGEP
-407 EMKTVSQAVEAGA
+407 VEAGA

-437 DFKRSQ
+437 DFKREQ
-443 TNHATGSLRS
+443 TNHATASLRS

-487 TGGKPWSPGNYG
+487 AGKMWRPGNYG
-499 GGSYTGVSTAREA
+499 GGSYTGVTTAREA
-512 LKNSYNIPAALFYK
+512 LKNSYNIPAALFYM
-526 KIINLSPASYLEK
+526 KIINNRPASYLEK
-539 MGFSTVTKEDYS
+539 MGFSTLTEGDYS
-551 NLAMS
+551 NPAMS
-556 LGAMKEG
+556 LGAMTNG

-574 TFANSGEFIDAYMID
+574 TFANSGDFIDAYMID

-595 GKVIYEHKVKP
+595 GEVIYEHKAKP
-606 VDVFSPQ
+606 VNVFSPQ

-646 KTGTSQNYWDAWF
+646 KTGTSQNYQDAWF

-786 EFTSGGFMLNPDS
+786 EFTSGGFMLNPES
-799 FADIG
+799 FGDIG
-804 LKYVVDPGSVIPG
+804 LKYVDDPGSVIPG
-817 AEKSGNVGVAT
+817 SEKSGGVVGT
-828 AKLNDNGKA
+828 KAKLNDNGKA

-844 ISNDKI
+844 ISNEKI

-932 KIVNEVKKTDSNEE
+932 KIVNEVKKTDSKEE
-946 NGPDKNTDTDKQPEK
+946 NAPDKNTDTDKQPEK
-961 DIQPEKETETDKE
+961 DIQQEKETETDKE
-974 KEPVQDKDQNEEN
+974 KDPVQDKDQNKEN
-987 SDKEIQETDK
+987 TDKEIQGNDK
-997 DQGTVNDQEQ
+997 DQGTVKDQEQ
-1007 ETDKPEEEEE
+1007 ETDKAEDEEE

>member
-12 VWKQLTRFFQSEKTH
+12 AWKQITRFFENEKTQ

-42 ILIIVGILGFS
+42 ILIIVGVLGFS

-60 GYFAALVNDEPVRSK
+60 GYFAALVKDEPVRSK

-95 EVYLGKLKSDLE
+95 DVYLGKLKSDLE
-107 REEVSID
+107 REEVSLD
-114 KVSEHLKNAVIATE
+114 KVSEYLKNAVIATE

-150 FSNATVQSG
+150 FTNASVQSG

-293 YDKARTYDITKDF
+293 YDKASAYDITKDF
-306 IGKTEMPSEKYPW
+306 IGKKALPSEKYPW
-319 LTNEIEKRSIKI
+319 LTQEIEKRSIEI

-341 YEEKDLEN
+341 YEEKDLK
-349 DDLKAQYL
+349 DKDLKKQYV

-365 QNGYKVYT
+365 QNGYQIYT

-397 TAQVSDPDTK
+397 AGEP
-407 EMKTVSQAVEAGA
+407 VEAGA

-437 DFKRSQ
+437 DFKREQ
-443 TNHATGSLRS
+443 TNHATASLRS
-453 NGSTMKPLLVYGPG
+453 NGSTMKPLLIYGPG
-467 IELGKIS
+467 IDLGKIS

-487 TGGKPWSPGNYG
+487 AGSKAWSPGNYG

-539 MGFSTVTKEDYS
+539 MGFSTVTKGDYS

-556 LGAMKEG
+556 LGAMDRG

-595 GKVIYEHKVKP
+595 GKVIYQHKVKP

-683 YNGLEYNKRNMYYWA
+683 YNGLEYNKRNIYYWA
-698 DLINAAYKVEPK
+698 DLINAAYKADPK

-732 SGLLPSSSCQ
+732 SGLLPSSACQ

-748 SDLFIAKYAPSRADN
+748 SDLFIAKYAPSKADD

-804 LKYVVDPGSVIPG
+804 LQYVIDPGSVIPG
-817 AEKSGNVGVAT
+817 GEKSGNVVGAK
-828 AKLNDNGKA
+828 AKLNDNGKV

-872 ASINAGENLVYKV
+872 ASINAGESLVYKV

-906 QHVESGAKKTSSK
+906 QRVESGAKKTGSK
-919 EDSTKNKDDRGKD
+919 EDSTKNKDDRGND
-932 KIVNEVKKTDSNEE
+932 KITQEVKKPDSKEE
-946 NGPDKNTDTDKQPEK
+946 NGKPDKEKEK
-961 DIQPEKETETDKE
+961 DTNKDKDKVIDKVIDKEQNQDKDQDKGNIDKEDTETDK
-974 KEPVQDKDQNEEN
+974 DKD
-987 SDKEIQETDK
+987 
-997 DQGTVNDQEQ
+997 TVNDKDKD
-1007 ETDKPEEEEE
+1007 TDKAEEEEE

>member
-114 KVSEHLKNAVIATE
+114 KVSKHLKNAVIATE

-389 YPNFGYDK
+389 YPNYGYDK
-397 TAQVSDPDTK
+397 AGEP
-407 EMKTVSQAVEAGA
+407 VEAGA

-437 DFKRSQ
+437 DFKREQ
-443 TNHATGSLRS
+443 TNHATASLRS

-487 TGGKPWSPGNYG
+487 AGKMWRPGNYG
-499 GGSYTGVSTAREA
+499 GGSYTGVTTAREA
-512 LKNSYNIPAALFYK
+512 LKNSYNIPAALFYM
-526 KIINLSPASYLEK
+526 KIINNRPASYLEK
-539 MGFSTVTKEDYS
+539 MGFSTLTEGDYS
-551 NLAMS
+551 NPAMS
-556 LGAMKEG
+556 LGAMTNG

-574 TFANSGEFIDAYMID
+574 TFANSGDFIDAYMID

-595 GKVIYEHKVKP
+595 GEVIYKHKAKP
-606 VDVFSPQ
+606 VNVFSPQ

-646 KTGTSQNYWDAWF
+646 KTGTSQNYQDAWF

-786 EFTSGGFMLNPDS
+786 EFTSGGFMLNPES
-799 FADIG
+799 FGDIG
-804 LKYVVDPGSVIPG
+804 LKYVDDPGSVIPG
-817 AEKSGNVGVAT
+817 SEKSVGVVGT
-828 AKLNDNGKA
+828 KAKLNDNGKA

-844 ISNDKI
+844 ISNGKI

-932 KIVNEVKKTDSNEE
+932 KIVNEGKKTDSKEE
-946 NGPDKNTDTDKQPEK
+946 NGPDKNTDKQPEK

-974 KEPVQDKDQNEEN
+974 KDPVQDKDQNKEN
-987 SDKEIQETDK
+987 TDKEIQGNDK

-1007 ETDKPEEEEE
+1007 ETDKAEDVEE

>member
-1 MNNNQ
+1 MNSNQ
-6 KDRFQT
+6 KDRFQAL
-12 VWKQLTRFFQSEKTH
+12 WKQLTHFFQNEKTH

-42 ILIIVGILGFS
+42 ILIIVGVLGFS

-60 GYFAALVNDEPVRSK
+60 GYFAALVKDEPVRTK

-95 EVYLGKLKSDLE
+95 DVYLGKLKSDLE

-114 KVSEHLKNAVIATE
+114 KVSEYLKNAVIATE

-139 PKAILRAIYQE
+139 PKAILRAVYQE
-150 FSNATVQSG
+150 FSNASVQSG
-159 GSTLTQQLIKNQI
+159 GSTLTQQLIKNQV

-319 LTNEIEKRSIKI
+319 LTYEIEKRSIEI
-331 LSVSLAKEDG
+331 LSVSLAKDDG

-349 DDLKAQYL
+349 DDLKEQYV

-365 QNGYKVYT
+365 QNGYQIYT

-389 YPNFGYDK
+389 YPNYGYDK
-397 TAQVSDPDTK
+397 AGEP
-407 EMKTVSQAVEAGA
+407 VEAGA

-437 DFKRSQ
+437 DFKREQ
-443 TNHATGSLRS
+443 TNHATASLRS

-487 TGGKPWSPGNYG
+487 AGKMWRPGNYG
-499 GGSYTGVSTAREA
+499 GGSYTGVTTAREA
-512 LKNSYNIPAALFYK
+512 LKNSYNIPAALFYM
-526 KIINLSPASYLEK
+526 KIINQGPASYLEK
-539 MGFSTVTKEDYS
+539 MGFTTVTKEDYS
-551 NLAMS
+551 NAAMS
-556 LGAMKEG
+556 LGAMSKG

-574 TFANSGEFIDAYMID
+574 TFANSGEFVDAYMID

-595 GKVIYEHKVKP
+595 GEVIYEHKAKP

-698 DLINAAYKVEPK
+698 DLINAAYKVDPK
-710 LVDPDKRFEMPGGIV
+710 LIDPDKRFEMPGGIV

-732 SGLLPSSSCQ
+732 SGLLPSSACQ

-748 SDLFIAKYAPSRADN
+748 SDLFIAKYAPSKADD

-804 LKYVVDPGSVIPG
+804 LKYVDDPGSVIPG
-817 AEKSGNVGVAT
+817 GEKSGNVVGAK

-872 ASINAGENLVYKV
+872 ASINAGGSLVYKV

-906 QHVESGAKKTSSK
+906 KRVESGAKKTGSK
-919 EDSTKNKDDRGKD
+919 EDFSKNKDDRGKD
-932 KIVNEVKKTDSNEE
+932 KIASEDKKPDTKEE
-946 NGPDKNTDTDKQPEK
+946 NGSDN
-961 DIQPEKETETDKE
+961 ETDKE
-974 KEPVQDKDQNEEN
+974 ADKETEKETDIDKNKEPAQDKGQNKEN
-987 SDKEIQETDK
+987 TDKENQETDK
-997 DQGTVNDQEQ
+997 DQDTVKDQDTINDKEQ
-1007 ETDKPEEEEE
+1007 DTDKAEEEEE

>member
-12 VWKQLTRFFQSEKTH
+12 VWKQLTRFFQNEKTH

-95 EVYLGKLKSDLE
+95 KVYLGKLKSDLE

-150 FSNATVQSG
+150 FSNASVQSG
-159 GSTLTQQLIKNQI
+159 GSTLTQQLIKNQV
-172 LTNEVSFDRKAKEIL
+172 LTNEVSFERKAKEIL

-259 TQQGKLK
+259 TQKGKLK

-293 YDKARTYDITKDF
+293 YDKATTYDITKDF
-306 IGKTEMPSEKYPW
+306 IGKKELPSEKYPW
-319 LTNEIEKRSIKI
+319 LTYEIEKRSIEI

-341 YEEKDLEN
+341 YEEKDLKN
-349 DDLKAQYL
+349 DDLKNQYL

-365 QNGYKVYT
+365 QNGYQIYT
-373 TVNKK
+373 TIDKK

-389 YPNFGYDK
+389 YPNYGYDK
-397 TAQVSDPDTK
+397 TAQVVDPDTK
-407 EMKTVSQAVEAGA
+407 AMKTVSEPVEAGA

-437 DFKRSQ
+437 DFKREQ
-443 TNHATGSLRS
+443 TNHATASLRS

-467 IELGKIS
+467 IEIGKIS

-487 TGGKPWSPGNYG
+487 AGKMWRPGNYG
-499 GGSYTGVSTAREA
+499 GGSYTGVTTAREA
-512 LKNSYNIPAALFYK
+512 LKNSYNIPAALFYM
-526 KIINLSPASYLEK
+526 KIINHGPASYLEK
-539 MGFSTVTKEDYS
+539 MGFTTVTKEDYS
-551 NLAMS
+551 NPSMS
-556 LGAMKEG
+556 LGAMSKG

-595 GKVIYEHKVKP
+595 GKVIYQHKAKP
-606 VDVFSPQ
+606 VEVFSPQ

-698 DLINAAYKVEPK
+698 DLINAAYKVDPK
-710 LVDPDKRFEMPGGIV
+710 LIDPDKRFEMPGGIV

-748 SDLFIAKYAPSRADN
+748 SDLFIAKYAPSKADD
-763 SFIDGQYVSVGSK
+763 SFINGQYVSVGSK

-799 FADIG
+799 FGDIG
-804 LKYVVDPGSVIPG
+804 LKYVDDPGSVIPG
-817 AEKSGNVGVAT
+817 SEKSGNVVGAT

-837 PDPLSIT
+837 PDALSIT
-844 ISNDKI
+844 KSNDRI

-906 QHVESGAKKTSSK
+906 QRIESGATKKGSK
-919 EDSTKNKDDRGKD
+919 EDSTKNKDAQGKD
-932 KIVNEVKKTDSNEE
+932 KITNEDKKPDSKEVNVT
-946 NGPDKNTDTDKQPEK
+946 
-961 DIQPEKETETDKE
+961 PEKEKVIEKEQDKEPAQDEEQNKDNTDKE
-974 KEPVQDKDQNEEN
+974 DP
-987 SDKEIQETDK
+987 ETDK
-997 DQGTVNDQEQ
+997 DQNTVNDKEQ
-1007 ETDKPEEEEE
+1007 DTDKAEEEEE

>member
-12 VWKQLTRFFQSEKTH
+12 VWKQLTRFFQNEKTQ

-60 GYFAALVNDEPVRSK
+60 GYFAALVKDEPVRSK

-95 EVYLGKLKSDLE
+95 DVYLGKLKSDLE

-114 KVSEHLKNAVIATE
+114 KVSEYLKNAVIATE

-150 FSNATVQSG
+150 FSNASVQSG
-159 GSTLTQQLIKNQI
+159 GSTLTQQLIKNQV

-280 KRMYSNGYITKEE
+280 KRMYSNGYITKVE
-293 YDKARTYDITKDF
+293 YDKASAYDITKDF

-319 LTNEIEKRSIKI
+319 LTYEIEKRSIEI

-349 DDLKAQYL
+349 DDLKDQYV

-365 QNGYKVYT
+365 QNGYKIYT

-378 IYDKMQEVTKN
+378 IYDKMQEVTKK

-397 TAQVSDPDTK
+397 TAQVVDPDTK
-407 EMKTVSQAVEAGA
+407 EMKTVSEPVEAGA

-437 DFKRSQ
+437 NFKREQ
-443 TNHATGSLRS
+443 TNHATSSLRS

-487 TGGKPWSPGNYG
+487 AGKMWHPGNYG
-499 GGSYTGVSTAREA
+499 GGSYTGVTTAREA
-512 LKNSYNIPAALFYK
+512 LKNSYNIPAALFYM
-526 KIINLSPASYLEK
+526 KIINNRPASYLEK
-539 MGFSTVTKEDYS
+539 MGFSTLTEGDYS
-551 NLAMS
+551 NPAMS
-556 LGAMKEG
+556 LGAMTNG

-574 TFANSGEFIDAYMID
+574 TFANSGDFIDAYMID

-595 GKVIYEHKVKP
+595 GEVIYEHKAKP
-606 VDVFSPQ
+606 VNVFSPQ

-646 KTGTSQNYWDAWF
+646 KTGTSQNYQDAWF

-683 YNGLEYNKRNMYYWA
+683 YNGLEYNKRNIYYWA

-786 EFTSGGFMLNPDS
+786 EFTSGGFMLNPES
-799 FADIG
+799 FGDIG
-804 LKYVVDPGSVIPG
+804 LKYVDDPGSVIPG
-817 AEKSGNVGVAT
+817 SEKSGGVVGT
-828 AKLNDNGKA
+828 KAKLNDNGKA

-844 ISNDKI
+844 ISNEKI

-885 GSGGSYY
+885 SSGGSYY

-906 QHVESGAKKTSSK
+906 QRIESGAKKTSSK
-919 EDSTKNKDDRGKD
+919 DDSTKDEDDREKDQIADKD
-932 KIVNEVKKTDSNEE
+932 KKPDSKDE
-946 NGPDKNTDTDKQPEK
+946 NGIP
-961 DIQPEKETETDKE
+961 DKE
-974 KEPVQDKDQNEEN
+974 KEKETDKNKEQEQNKDKDNT
-987 SDKEIQETDK
+987 DKKDPETDK
-997 DQGTVNDQEQ
+997 DKDTVNDQDKD
-1007 ETDKPEEEEE
+1007 TDKVEEEKE

>member
-12 VWKQLTRFFQSEKTH
+12 AWKQLTRFFQNEKTQ

-42 ILIIVGILGFS
+42 ILIIVGVLGFS

-60 GYFAALVNDEPVRSK
+60 GYFAALVNNEPVRSK
-75 EDLKKD
+75 DDLKKD

-95 EVYLGKLKSDLE
+95 KVYLGKLKSDLD

-114 KVSEHLKNAVIATE
+114 KVSDHLKNAVIATE
-128 DEYFYEHDGVV
+128 DEYFYEHNGVV
-139 PKAILRAIYQE
+139 PKAILRAVYQE
-150 FSNATVQSG
+150 FTNASVQSG
-159 GSTLTQQLIKNQI
+159 GSTLTQQLIKNQV
-172 LTNEVSFDRKAKEIL
+172 LTNEVSFERKAKEIL

-217 RNIAGVESAAEGI
+217 QNIAGVQSAAEGI
-230 FGVEAKDLTLPQS
+230 FGVEAKDLSLPQS

-266 ENQEPG
+266 DNLDPG

-280 KRMYSNGYITKEE
+280 KRMYSNEYITKEQ
-293 YDKARTYDITKDF
+293 YDKAIAYDITKDF
-306 IGKTEMPSEKYPW
+306 IGKKALPSEKYPW
-319 LTNEIEKRSIKI
+319 LTYEIEKRSIEI
-331 LSVSLAKEDG
+331 LSLSLAKEDG

-349 DDLKAQYL
+349 DDLKKQYL

-365 QNGYKVYT
+365 QNGYKIYT
-373 TVNKK
+373 TINKK
-378 IYDKMQEVTKN
+378 VYDKMQEVTKN

-397 TAQVSDPDTK
+397 TEQVIDPDTK
-407 EMKTVSQAVEAGA
+407 EMKTVKEPVEAGA

-437 DFKRSQ
+437 DFKREQ
-443 TNHATGSLRS
+443 TNHATSSLRS

-474 PGSVSA
+474 PGSVTA
-480 NVPISIP
+480 NAPITIP
-487 TGGKPWSPGNYG
+487 GNTPWRPGNYG
-499 GGSYTGVSTAREA
+499 GGSLTGLTTAREA
-512 LKNSYNIPAALFYK
+512 LKNSYNIPAALFYM
-526 KIINLSPASYLEK
+526 KIINQNPVSYLEK
-539 MGFSTVTKEDYS
+539 MGFTSLTKGDYS
-551 NLAMS
+551 NRAMS
-556 LGAMKEG
+556 LGALQKG

-574 TFANSGEFIDAYMID
+574 TFANSGEFVDAYMID

-595 GKVIYEHKVKP
+595 DEVIYEHKAKP
-606 VDVFSPQ
+606 VKVFSPQ
-613 AAYLTLD
+613 TAYLTLD

-646 KTGTSQNYWDAWF
+646 KTGTGQNYWDAWF
-659 VATNPNVSFGTWLG
+659 VATNPNVTFGTWMG
-673 YDTPKSLQGT
+673 YDTPKSLKGT
-683 YNGLEYNKRNMYYWA
+683 YNGLEYNKRNIYYWA
-698 DLINAAYKVEPK
+698 DLINAAYKVDSK

-776 RYAALPQTPG
+776 RYAALPQTPS
-786 EFTSGGFMLNPDS
+786 EFTSGGFMLNPAS
-799 FADIG
+799 FEDIG
-804 LKYVVDPGSVIPG
+804 LKYVDDPGSLIPG
-817 AEKSGNVGVAT
+817 GEKGGNVVGTKAT
-828 AKLNDNGKA
+828 LNDNGKA
-837 PDPLSIT
+837 PNALSIT
-844 ISNDKI
+844 VSNNKIS
-850 TWGLHHEGDVV
+850 WGLHPEGDVV
-861 GYRVYKDGKKV
+861 GYRVYKNGRKV
-872 ASINAGENLVYKV
+872 ASINSGNSLVYTA

-906 QHVESGAKKTSSK
+906 QHVEIGAKKTSAKAEDKDKDNKSK
-919 EDSTKNKDDRGKD
+919 DSTKNKDNIANEKIDTEEKKPDSKEENVTAEKD
-932 KIVNEVKKTDSNEE
+932 K
-946 NGPDKNTDTDKQPEK
+946 DT
-961 DIQPEKETETDKE
+961 TNTDKE
-974 KEPVQDKDQNEEN
+974 DTGKDTNIDKETDQNTDQNTEQN
-987 SDKEIQETDK
+987 KGTDK
-997 DQGTVNDQEQ
+997 A
-1007 ETDKPEEEEE
+1007 EEEEEE

>member
-114 KVSEHLKNAVIATE
+114 KVSKHLKNAVIATE

-293 YDKARTYDITKDF
+293 YAKANAYDITKDF

-341 YEEKDLEN
+341 YEEKDLKN
-349 DDLKAQYL
+349 NDLKEQYV

-365 QNGYKVYT
+365 QNGYQIYT

-389 YPNFGYDK
+389 YPNYGYDK
-397 TAQVSDPDTK
+397 AGEP
-407 EMKTVSQAVEAGA
+407 VEAGA

-437 DFKRSQ
+437 DFKREQ
-443 TNHATGSLRS
+443 TNHATASLRS

-487 TGGKPWSPGNYG
+487 AGKMWRPGNYG
-499 GGSYTGVSTAREA
+499 GGSYTGVTTAREA
-512 LKNSYNIPAALFYK
+512 LKNSYNIPAALFYM
-526 KIINLSPASYLEK
+526 KIINNRPASYLEK
-539 MGFSTVTKEDYS
+539 MGFSTLTEGDYS
-551 NLAMS
+551 NPAMS
-556 LGAMKEG
+556 LGAMTNG

-574 TFANSGEFIDAYMID
+574 TFANSGDFIDAYMID

-595 GKVIYEHKVKP
+595 GEVIYEHKAKP
-606 VDVFSPQ
+606 VNVFSPQ

-646 KTGTSQNYWDAWF
+646 KTGTSQNYQDAWF

-748 SDLFIAKYAPSRADN
+748 SDLFIAKYAPSRADD

-786 EFTSGGFMLNPDS
+786 EFTSGGFMLNPES
-799 FADIG
+799 FGDIG
-804 LKYVVDPGSVIPG
+804 LKYVDDPGSVIPG
-817 AEKSGNVGVAT
+817 SEKSGGVVGT
-828 AKLNDNGKA
+828 KAKLNDNGKA

-844 ISNDKI
+844 ISNEKI

-906 QHVESGAKKTSSK
+906 KHVESGAKKTSSK

-932 KIVNEVKKTDSNEE
+932 KIVNEVKKTDSKEE

-961 DIQPEKETETDKE
+961 DIQQEKETETDKE
-974 KEPVQDKDQNEEN
+974 KDPVQDKDQNKEN
-987 SDKEIQETDK
+987 TDKEIQGNDK

-1007 ETDKPEEEEE
+1007 ETDKAEEEEE

>member
-12 VWKQLTRFFQSEKTH
+12 AWKQITRFFKNEKTQ

-42 ILIIVGILGFS
+42 ILIIVGVLGFS

-60 GYFAALVNDEPVRSK
+60 GYFAALVKDEPVRSK

-95 EVYLGKLKSDLE
+95 DVYLGKLKSDLE

-114 KVSEHLKNAVIATE
+114 KISEYLKNAVIATE

-150 FSNATVQSG
+150 FTNASVQSG

-266 ENQEPG
+266 DNQEPG
-272 INRMKTVL
+272 LNRMKTVL

-293 YDKARTYDITKDF
+293 YDKASAYDITKDF
-306 IGKTEMPSEKYPW
+306 IGKKALPSEKYPW
-319 LTNEIEKRSIKI
+319 LTTEIEKRSIEI

-341 YEEKDLEN
+341 YEEKDLK
-349 DDLKAQYL
+349 DKDLKAQYV
-357 ALADRKLR
+357 ALADRNLR
-365 QNGYKVYT
+365 QNGYQIHT

-397 TAQVSDPDTK
+397 TAQVIDPDTK
-407 EMKTVSQAVEAGA
+407 EMKTVSQPVEAGA

-437 DFKRSQ
+437 DFKQSQ

-474 PGSVSA
+474 PGSVTA
-480 NVPISIP
+480 NVPITIP
-487 TGGKPWSPGNYG
+487 GNPAWSPGNYG
-499 GGSYTGVSTAREA
+499 GGSFTGVSTAREA

-551 NLAMS
+551 NLSMS
-556 LGAMKEG
+556 LGAMKNG

-589 KIVSKD
+589 KIVAKD

-673 YDTPKSLQGT
+673 YDTPKSLKGT

-698 DLINAAYKVEPK
+698 DLINAAYKVDPK
-710 LVDPDKRFEMPGGIV
+710 LIDPDKRFEMPGGIV

-732 SGLLPSSSCQ
+732 SGLLPSSACQ

-748 SDLFIAKYAPSRADN
+748 SDLFIAKYAPSKADN

-804 LKYVVDPGSVIPG
+804 LQYVNDPGSVIPG
-817 AEKSGNVGVAT
+817 GEKSGNVVGAK
-828 AKLNDNGKA
+828 AKLNDNGKV

-850 TWGLHHEGDVV
+850 TWGLHPEGDVV

-872 ASINAGENLVYKV
+872 ASINAGESLVYKV
-885 GSGGSYY
+885 SSGGSYY

-906 QHVESGAKKTSSK
+906 QRVESGAKKTSSK
-919 EDSTKNKDDRGKD
+919 EDSTKNKDDREKD
-932 KIVNEVKKTDSNEE
+932 KIADKIADKKPNSKEE
-946 NGPDKNTDTDKQPEK
+946 NGTSDKEKDKDTNKDKDKVIDKDIDKEQNQDKENTD
-961 DIQPEKETETDKE
+961 KEDTETDK
-974 KEPVQDKDQNEEN
+974 DKD
-987 SDKEIQETDK
+987 
-997 DQGTVNDQEQ
+997 TVNDKDKD
-1007 ETDKPEEEEE
+1007 TDKAEEEEE

>member
-12 VWKQLTRFFQSEKTH
+12 AWKQLTRFFQNEKTQ

-42 ILIIVGILGFS
+42 ILIIVGVLGFS

-60 GYFAALVNDEPVRSK
+60 GYFAALVNNEPVRSK
-75 EDLKKD
+75 DDLKKD

-95 EVYLGKLKSDLE
+95 KVYLGKLKSDLD

-114 KVSEHLKNAVIATE
+114 KVSDHLKNAVIATE
-128 DEYFYEHDGVV
+128 DEYFYEHNGVV
-139 PKAILRAIYQE
+139 PKAILRAVYQE
-150 FSNATVQSG
+150 FTNASVQSG
-159 GSTLTQQLIKNQI
+159 GSTLTQQLIKNQV
-172 LTNEVSFDRKAKEIL
+172 LTNEVSFERKAKEIL

-217 RNIAGVESAAEGI
+217 QNIAGVQSAAEGI
-230 FGVEAKDLTLPQS
+230 FGVEAKDLSLPQS

-266 ENQEPG
+266 DNLDPG

-280 KRMYSNGYITKEE
+280 KRMYSNEYITKEQ
-293 YDKARTYDITKDF
+293 YDKAIAYDITKDF
-306 IGKTEMPSEKYPW
+306 IGKKALPSEKYPW
-319 LTNEIEKRSIKI
+319 LTYEIEKRSIEI
-331 LSVSLAKEDG
+331 LSLSLAKEDG

-349 DDLKAQYL
+349 DDLKKQYL

-365 QNGYKVYT
+365 QNGYKIYT
-373 TVNKK
+373 TINKK
-378 IYDKMQEVTKN
+378 VYDKMQEVTKN

-397 TAQVSDPDTK
+397 TEQVIDPDTK
-407 EMKTVSQAVEAGA
+407 EMKTVKEPVEAGA

-437 DFKRSQ
+437 DFKREQ
-443 TNHATGSLRS
+443 TNHATSSLRS

-474 PGSVSA
+474 PGSVTA
-480 NVPISIP
+480 NAPITIP
-487 TGGKPWSPGNYG
+487 GNTPWRPGNYG
-499 GGSYTGVSTAREA
+499 GGSLTGLTTAREA
-512 LKNSYNIPAALFYK
+512 LKNSYNIPAALFYM
-526 KIINLSPASYLEK
+526 KIINQNPVSYLEK
-539 MGFSTVTKEDYS
+539 MGFTSLTKGDYS
-551 NLAMS
+551 NRAMS
-556 LGAMKEG
+556 LGALQKG

-574 TFANSGEFIDAYMID
+574 TFANSGEFVDAYMID

-595 GKVIYEHKVKP
+595 DEVIYEHKAKP
-606 VDVFSPQ
+606 VKVFSPQ
-613 AAYLTLD
+613 TAYLTLD

-646 KTGTSQNYWDAWF
+646 KTGTGQNYWDAWF
-659 VATNPNVSFGTWLG
+659 VATNPNVTFGTWMG
-673 YDTPKSLQGT
+673 YDTPKSLKGT
-683 YNGLEYNKRNMYYWA
+683 YNGLEYNKRNIYYWA
-698 DLINAAYKVEPK
+698 DLINAAYKVDSK

-776 RYAALPQTPG
+776 RYAALPQTPS
-786 EFTSGGFMLNPDS
+786 EFTSGGFMLNPAS
-799 FADIG
+799 FEDIG
-804 LKYVVDPGSVIPG
+804 LKYVDDPGSLIPG
-817 AEKSGNVGVAT
+817 GEKWGNVVGTKAT
-828 AKLNDNGKA
+828 LNDNGKA
-837 PDPLSIT
+837 PNALSIT
-844 ISNDKI
+844 VSNNKIS
-850 TWGLHHEGDVV
+850 WGLHPEGDVV
-861 GYRVYKDGKKV
+861 GYRVYKNGRKV
-872 ASINAGENLVYKV
+872 ASINSGGNLVYTA

-906 QHVESGAKKTSSK
+906 QHVEIGAKKTSAKAEAKDIDIDKDNKSK
-919 EDSTKNKDDRGKD
+919 DSTKNKDNIANEKIDTEEKKPDSKEENVTAEKDKDTNNTDKEDTGKD
-932 KIVNEVKKTDSNEE
+932 TNIDKETDQNK
-946 NGPDKNTDTDKQPEK
+946 DQNTDQNKDTDKA
-961 DIQPEKETETDKE
+961 
-974 KEPVQDKDQNEEN
+974 
-987 SDKEIQETDK
+987 
-997 DQGTVNDQEQ
+997 
-1007 ETDKPEEEEE
+1007 EEEEEE

>member
-12 VWKQLTRFFQSEKTH
+12 AWKQLTRFFQNEKTQ

-42 ILIIVGILGFS
+42 ILIIVGVLGFS

-60 GYFAALVNDEPVRSK
+60 GYFAALVNNEPVRSK
-75 EDLKKD
+75 DDLKKD

-86 ETSEVYFAD
+86 ETSEVYFSD
-95 EVYLGKLKSDLE
+95 KVYLGKLKSDLD

-114 KVSEHLKNAVIATE
+114 KVSDHLKNAVIATE
-128 DEYFYEHDGVV
+128 DEYFYEHNGVV

-150 FSNATVQSG
+150 FSNASVQSG
-159 GSTLTQQLIKNQI
+159 GSTLTQQLIKNQV
-172 LTNEVSFDRKAKEIL
+172 LTNEVSFERKAKEIL

-217 RNIAGVESAAEGI
+217 QNIAGVQSAAEGI
-230 FGVEAKDLTLPQS
+230 FGVEAKDLSLPQS

-266 ENQEPG
+266 DNLEPG

-280 KRMYSNGYITKEE
+280 KRMYSNEYITKEQ
-293 YDKARTYDITKDF
+293 YDKAIAYDITKDF
-306 IGKTEMPSEKYPW
+306 IGKKALPSEKYPW
-319 LTNEIEKRSIKI
+319 LTYEIEKRSIEI
-331 LSVSLAKEDG
+331 LSLSLAKEDG

-349 DDLKAQYL
+349 DDLKKQYL

-365 QNGYKVYT
+365 QNGYKIYT
-373 TVNKK
+373 TINKK

-397 TAQVSDPDTK
+397 TEQVIDPDTK
-407 EMKTVSQAVEAGA
+407 EMKTVKEPVEAGA

-437 DFKRSQ
+437 DFKREQ
-443 TNHATGSLRS
+443 TNHATSSLRS

-474 PGSVSA
+474 PGSVTA
-480 NVPISIP
+480 NVPITIP
-487 TGGKPWSPGNYG
+487 GNTPWRPGNYG
-499 GGSYTGVSTAREA
+499 GGSLTGLTTAREA
-512 LKNSYNIPAALFYK
+512 LKNSYNIPAALFYM
-526 KIINLSPASYLEK
+526 KIINQNPVSYLEK
-539 MGFSTVTKEDYS
+539 MGFTSLTKGDYS
-551 NLAMS
+551 NRAMS
-556 LGAMKEG
+556 LGALDKG

-574 TFANSGEFIDAYMID
+574 TFANSGEFVDAYMID

-595 GKVIYEHKVKP
+595 DEVIYEHKAKP
-606 VDVFSPQ
+606 VKVFSPQ
-613 AAYLTLD
+613 TAYLTLD

-646 KTGTSQNYWDAWF
+646 KTGTGQNYWDAWF
-659 VATNPNVSFGTWLG
+659 VATNPNVTFGTWMG
-673 YDTPKSLQGT
+673 YDTPKSLKGT
-683 YNGLEYNKRNMYYWA
+683 YNGLEYNKRNIYYWA
-698 DLINAAYKVEPK
+698 DLINAAYKVDSK

-776 RYAALPQTPG
+776 RYAALPQTPS
-786 EFTSGGFMLNPDS
+786 EFTSGGFMLNPAS
-799 FADIG
+799 FEDIG
-804 LKYVVDPGSVIPG
+804 LKYVDDPGSLIPG
-817 AEKSGNVGVAT
+817 GEKWGNVVGTKAT
-828 AKLNDNGKA
+828 LNDNGKA
-837 PDPLSIT
+837 PNALSIT
-844 ISNDKI
+844 VSNNKIS
-850 TWGLHHEGDVV
+850 WGLHPEGDVV
-861 GYRVYKDGKKV
+861 GYRVYKNGRKV
-872 ASINAGENLVYKV
+872 ASINSGDNLVYTA

-906 QHVESGAKKTSSK
+906 QHVEIGAKKTSAKAEAKDKDKDNNSK
-919 EDSTKNKDDRGKD
+919 DSTKNKDNIANEKIDTEEKKPDSKEENVTAEKDKDTTNTDKEDTGKD
-932 KIVNEVKKTDSNEE
+932 TNIDKETDQ
-946 NGPDKNTDTDKQPEK
+946 NTDQNKDTDKA
-961 DIQPEKETETDKE
+961 
-974 KEPVQDKDQNEEN
+974 
-987 SDKEIQETDK
+987 
-997 DQGTVNDQEQ
+997 
-1007 ETDKPEEEEE
+1007 EEEEEE

>member
-12 VWKQLTRFFQSEKTH
+12 VWKQLTRFFQNEKTH

-95 EVYLGKLKSDLE
+95 KVYLGKLKSDLE

-150 FSNATVQSG
+150 FSNASVQSG
-159 GSTLTQQLIKNQI
+159 GSTLTQQLIKNQV
-172 LTNEVSFDRKAKEIL
+172 LTNEVSFERKAKEIL

-259 TQQGKLK
+259 TQKGKLK

-293 YDKARTYDITKDF
+293 YDKATAYDITKDF
-306 IGKTEMPSEKYPW
+306 IGKKELPSEKYPW
-319 LTNEIEKRSIKI
+319 LTYEIEKRSIEI

-341 YEEKDLEN
+341 YEEKDLKN
-349 DDLKAQYL
+349 DDLKNQYL

-365 QNGYKVYT
+365 QNGYQIYT
-373 TVNKK
+373 TIDKK

-389 YPNFGYDK
+389 YPNYGYDK
-397 TAQVSDPDTK
+397 TAQVVDPDTK
-407 EMKTVSQAVEAGA
+407 AMKTVSEPVEAGA

-437 DFKRSQ
+437 DFKREQ
-443 TNHATGSLRS
+443 TNHATASLRS

-467 IELGKIS
+467 IEIGKIS

-487 TGGKPWSPGNYG
+487 AGKMWRPGNYG
-499 GGSYTGVSTAREA
+499 GGSYTGVTTAREA
-512 LKNSYNIPAALFYK
+512 LKNSYNIPAALFYM
-526 KIINLSPASYLEK
+526 KIINHGPASYLEK
-539 MGFSTVTKEDYS
+539 MGFTTVTKEDYS
-551 NLAMS
+551 NPSMS
-556 LGAMKEG
+556 LGAMSKG

-595 GKVIYEHKVKP
+595 GKVIYQHKAKP
-606 VDVFSPQ
+606 VEVFSPQ

-698 DLINAAYKVEPK
+698 DLINAAYKVDPK
-710 LVDPDKRFEMPGGIV
+710 LIDPDKRFEMPGGIV

-748 SDLFIAKYAPSRADN
+748 SDLFIAKYAPSKADD
-763 SFIDGQYVSVGSK
+763 SFINGQYVSVGSK

-799 FADIG
+799 FGDIG
-804 LKYVVDPGSVIPG
+804 LKYVDDPGSVIPG
-817 AEKSGNVGVAT
+817 SEKSGNVVGAT

-837 PDPLSIT
+837 PDALTIT
-844 ISNDKI
+844 KSNDRI

-906 QHVESGAKKTSSK
+906 QRVESGATKKGSK
-919 EDSTKNKDDRGKD
+919 EDSTKNKDAQGKD
-932 KIVNEVKKTDSNEE
+932 KITNEDKKPDSKEVNVS
-946 NGPDKNTDTDKQPEK
+946 
-961 DIQPEKETETDKE
+961 PEKEKVIEKEQDQDKELDQDQDKEPAQDKEQNKDNTDKE
-974 KEPVQDKDQNEEN
+974 DP
-987 SDKEIQETDK
+987 ETDK
-997 DQGTVNDQEQ
+997 DQNTVNDKEQ
-1007 ETDKPEEEEE
+1007 DTDKAEEEEE